1 MQYCN
6 WWMHDIHCHGKCT
19 QIISWSIHFFNLV
32 FLANHLLCLFL
43 KVEVASV
50 LRFCFPMSL
59 TCAFYGW
66 QLIANS
72 VRSLAGVIFWV
83 SVSKKLIGQLDGRRG
98 SEVRHARKPLSS
110 SPFRFLLFAQMSQ
123 VQRADYFIYLF
134 SEVRDK
140 RKKIISL
147 HELSDFANAL
157 ITYKYK
163 YILIT

>member
-1 MQYCN
+1 MA
-6 WWMHDIHCHGKCT
+6 G
-19 QIISWSIHFFNLV
+19 
-32 FLANHLLCLFL
+32 A
-43 KVEVASV
+43 A
-50 LRFCFPMSL
+50 
-59 TCAFYGW
+59 
-66 QLIANS
+66 
-72 VRSLAGVIFWV
+72 VRSGMLENPFH
-83 SVSKKLIGQLDGRRG
+83 L
-98 SEVRHARKPLSS
+98 PL
-110 SPFRFLLFAQMSQ
+110 FRFLLFAQMSQ